1 MMVGSW
7 PCKVLSEIRIIGR
20 HVSELVHEDMGK
32 TTATEPEDEKDPK
45 KARVVL
51 SKGCEVVKPGHSR
64 LIGAVAKVT
73 DRGENSGNSSRVNQF
88 SKTEQHYLSQVSR
101 VNQDSN
107 MDQQEDWIGW
117 VSQDNSMDR
126 QANRVSQVSQN
137 NSTDRRADRVSRLT
151 GLAVLATRS
160 KK

>member
-1 MMVGSW
+1 
-7 PCKVLSEIRIIGR
+7 
-20 HVSELVHEDMGK
+20 MGK
-32 TTATEPEDEKDPK
+32 TMATEPEDEKDPK

-51 SKGCEVVKPGHSR
+51 SKGCEVVEPGHSR

-101 VNQDSN
+101 VGRVNQDSN
-107 MDQQEDWIGW
+107 TDQQEDWIGW

>member
-1 MMVGSW
+1 
-7 PCKVLSEIRIIGR
+7 
-20 HVSELVHEDMGK
+20 MGK
-32 TTATEPEDEKDPK
+32 TMATEPEDEKDPK

-51 SKGCEVVKPGHSR
+51 SKGCEVVEPGHSR

-107 MDQQEDWIGW
+107 TDQQEDWIGW